1 MQEPTRF
8 PVCTSAGAFL
18 SMKNIKIQPMLFVAR
33 FFGYSLLIVGFFWL
47 FIVIPMFC
55 HVVSRRVMEQSD
67 VRLAHRTENTFTLRD
82 MESESHTSINDAF
95 ARYPG
100 NTIPTFLMVAGGM
113 ILAYS
118 PRSGARS
125 AEG

>member
-1 MQEPTRF
+1 
-8 PVCTSAGAFL
+8 
-18 SMKNIKIQPMLFVAR
+18 MKNIKINPLLFVAR
-33 FFGYSLLIVGFFWL
+33 FLGYSLLIAGFFWL

-67 VRLAHRTENTFTLRD
+67 HRLAERTENTFTLRD
-82 MESESHTSINDAF
+82 METEAHASVQDAF

-100 NTIPTFLMVAGGM
+100 HAIPTLLMVAGGM

-118 PRSGARS
+118 PRVKLGAS
-125 AEG
+125 